1 MERIL
6 YVQGKCD
13 LRLSVRFGAV
23 KVGSN
28 FEQVKA
34 ENARTVETE

>member
-1 MERIL
+1 MFK
-6 YVQGKCD
+6 GKCD

-28 FEQVKA
+28 FEQVKS
-34 ENARTVETE
+34 ENTRTVEKE